1 MDPAAQPMQA
11 AFRGRCKKAVRQ
23 GVQPISVSS
32 ITARLSFRVCPHRV
46 SCLPSWFSQTREIL
60 MEESNVQ
67 PVRCP
72 VTVCGDIHGQFVS
85 NFSCSTPPF
94 HPTGS
99 ILLPCP
105 IYYRPLRI
113 FLPKSTY
120 STISQSFFVS
130 AETPLIP
137 TIFLWE
143 IM

>member
-1 MDPAAQPMQA
+1 
-11 AFRGRCKKAVRQ
+11 
-23 GVQPISVSS
+23 
-32 ITARLSFRVCPHRV
+32 
-46 SCLPSWFSQTREIL
+46 

-85 NFSCSTPPF
+85 TLFLLNIILPSYRV
-94 HPTGS
+94 
-99 ILLPCP
+99 ILLPWP

-113 FLPKSTY
+113 SLPKPTY

-137 TIFLWE
+137 IIFLWE